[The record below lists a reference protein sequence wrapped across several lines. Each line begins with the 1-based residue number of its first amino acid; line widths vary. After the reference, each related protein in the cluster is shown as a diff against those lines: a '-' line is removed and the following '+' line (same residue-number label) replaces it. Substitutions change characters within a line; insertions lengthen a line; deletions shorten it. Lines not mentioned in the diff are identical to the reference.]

1 MATIGQDVD
10 AAFFDLMYHF
20 LATSQ
25 EDEGG
30 PGRNEPGT
38 ERRRESRRAFQL
50 TQRIAPG
57 YCSETPPESAW
68 IDVQCYDLVQCGFSF
83 FLDEQPTFDRLV
95 ARFTFVEPIDLAARV
110 IHWRPV
116 LVDDRGGI
124 IEPGTQS
131 AGAISTT
138 RGNEPKFLVACQFI
152 RQSTWRTCNGGTT

>member
-68 IDVQCYDLVQCGFSF
+68 INVQCYDLVQCGFSF

-95 ARFTFVEPIDLAARV
+95 ARFTFVEPIDLAARRNPLAAGV
-110 IHWRPV
+110 GRRPGRHYRARHTIGRRDFDHPRQRTEV
-116 LVDDRGGI
+116 PRRLPVH
-124 IEPGTQS
+124 P
-131 AGAISTT
+131 AIDV
-138 RGNEPKFLVACQFI
+138 EDV
-152 RQSTWRTCNGGTT
+152 